1 MFSEEIEKRPVRQS
15 GLAITR
21 HAGRRMQQRGLREPD
36 VQLVRACGTAGPY
49 GRTVLLDR
57 DIDREIRECKQRIQS
72 LERLRGCVVV
82 SEDGVVV
89 TAYHAVGQAGRQVLR
104 RRRNRDPW
112 RRRPAKRKRNLHR
125 RPARPGARA
134 GYEASKMTVD
144 ESGIDPKE
152 DQ

>member
-89 TAYHAVGQAGRQVLR
+89 TAVLSHDKGQIAGSPDAVSNAPSAPLTLR
-104 RRRNRDPW
+104 KVRDM
-112 RRRPAKRKRNLHR
+112 RLSRLIR
-125 RPARPGARA
+125 
-134 GYEASKMTVD
+134 V
-144 ESGIDPKE
+144 
-152 DQ
+152 